1 MKNVTITLPEDLARW
16 LRIRAAENDRSVSKW
31 LAELLEKMRQQ
42 EDEYETAMKRAL
54 SIPPRRMEWVDGR
67 KPSREVLHDE
77 RPTTWQEE
85 EPDRNQSQSPP
96 LTAHEEQRYWQHFLV
111 CPVTSPSQAR
121 NRSVSN

>member
-31 LAELLEKMRQQ
+31 LAELLEKMRRQ

-67 KPSREVLHDE
+67 KPSREELHD
-77 RPTTWQEE
+77 RTGI
-85 EPDRNQSQSPP
+85 
-96 LTAHEEQRYWQHFLV
+96 
-111 CPVTSPSQAR
+111 C
-121 NRSVSN
+121 